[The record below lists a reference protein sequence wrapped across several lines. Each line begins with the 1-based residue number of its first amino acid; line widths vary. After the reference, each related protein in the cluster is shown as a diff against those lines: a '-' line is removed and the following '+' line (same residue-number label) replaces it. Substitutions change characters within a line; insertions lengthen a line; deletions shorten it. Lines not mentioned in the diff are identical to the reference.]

1 MKYRSGYKY
10 QLWEDESLLLPD
22 IILKDGTVLKAPR
35 GYNIETQ
42 FIRMEP
48 NGRLT
53 GKTGYAWDG
62 PSGPTIDTKNSMRAA
77 LVHDAGYQLMR
88 EGYLPLEYKGYF
100 DELFFNIL
108 REDGM
113 SWIRAIIWLRAVQGF
128 GKQASL
134 PENDRPILEA
144 P

>member
-1 MKYRSGYKY
+1 MKYRAGYKY
-10 QLWEDESLLLPD
+10 QLVEDV
-22 IILKDGTVLKAPR
+22 TVR
-35 GYNIETQ
+35 TGIYGRNIETDYISLYANGVLI
-42 FIRMEP
+42 IR
-48 NGRLT
+48 
-53 GKTGYAWDG
+53 KGYAWDG

-88 EGYLPLEYKGYF
+88 EGYLPLEYKGCF

>member
-1 MKYRSGYKY
+1 MKYRAGYKY
-10 QLWEDESLLLPD
+10 QLAEDETFLTG
-22 IILKDGTVLKAPR
+22 IYGR
-35 GYNIETQ
+35 NIETDYIAL
-42 FIRMEP
+42 FA
-48 NGRLT
+48 NGALICR
-53 GKTGYAWDG
+53 KGYAWDG
-62 PSGPTIDTKNSMRAA
+62 PSGPTIDTKNSLRGA

-88 EGYLPLEYKGYF
+88 ERHLPLEYKGYF

-128 GKQASL
+128 AKGSTL
-134 PENDRPILEA
+134 PENDRPVFEA